1 MKLMY
6 APGAC
11 SIGIHALMEQI
22 GKPYEE
28 RAISTKDG
36 EQRSPEYVA
45 LNPKSKVP
53 ALVRDDGSV
62 VTEFPAIAYYLACS
76 NPEAGLFPEG
86 LDERTRALEALD
98 YVVATVHM
106 QGFTRIFRP
115 SNFTDDPSKEESVK
129 QVGMATVEKGLGLLD
144 QQLGG
149 KTYITGKL
157 SFADFALFYVEFWYS
172 KRMGKTLP
180 ANLAR
185 HWEAMN
191 KQPGVQKALKAEG
204 FA

>member
-11 SIGIHALMEQI
+11 SIGIHAMLEQI
-22 GKPYEE
+22 GKPFEGH
-28 RAISTKDG
+28 SVNTKDG
-36 EQRSPEYVA
+36 EQRTPAYMAV
-45 LNPKSKVP
+45 NPKSKVP

-76 NPEAGLFPEG
+76 NPDAGLFPGSLE
-86 LDERTRALEALD
+86 EQTRAIEALD

-115 SNFTDDPSKEESVK
+115 GNFTDDESKFDAVK
-129 QVGMATVEKGLGLLD
+129 AAGVAQVEKSFALLD
-144 QQLGG
+144 KELAG
-149 KTYITGKL
+149 KTFITGKL
-157 SFADFALFYVEFWYS
+157 SFADFALFYVEFWFAM
-172 KRMGKTLP
+172 RMGKELP

-185 HWEAMN
+185 HWAAMTAL
-191 KQPGVQKALKAEG
+191 PGVQKALKTEG
-204 FA
+204 F